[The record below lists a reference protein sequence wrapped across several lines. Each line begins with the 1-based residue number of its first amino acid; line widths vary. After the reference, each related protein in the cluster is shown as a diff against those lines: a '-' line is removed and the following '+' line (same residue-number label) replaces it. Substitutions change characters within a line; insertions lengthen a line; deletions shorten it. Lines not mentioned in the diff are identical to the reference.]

1 MCWTDYFTLSSFEAH
16 LLHRWYLKAD
26 PNSQLRLSGKDSS
39 ERPNFVLL
47 GYPSSFVS
55 FRKAFEITEQGFVS
69 WATELDISDS
79 NSSHNP
85 CNRARIQSNRHTVPG
100 PPEGVIGLLQE
111 ISKAGIL

>member
-1 MCWTDYFTLSSFEAH
+1 M
-16 LLHRWYLKAD
+16 
-26 PNSQLRLSGKDSS
+26 
-39 ERPNFVLL
+39 LL

-55 FRKAFEITEQGFVS
+55 FRNAFEITEQGFVS

-85 CNRARIQSNRHTVPG
+85 CNRARIQSTRHTVPG
-100 PPEGVIGLLQE
+100 PPEGVIGLPQE